1 MTADE
6 FAAELEQS
14 LGAYNKDVNDALDRA
29 GERCGKDTNSVIKK
43 HCKFKGDKYIRAFRL
58 ERVKDSSLTS
68 HWRWYVK
75 APYYRLTHLLEN
87 GHAKRNGGGRTT
99 AYPHISHG
107 EEFAREN
114 YEEYAKEELEKIE
127 T

>member
-6 FAAELEQS
+6 FAAELEQTF
-14 LGAYNKDVNDALDRA
+14 GVYNKDVNDAFDRA

-43 HCKFKGDKYIRAFRL
+43 HCKFKGEKYIKAFRL
-58 ERVKDSSLTS
+58 KRVQVSSL
-68 HWRWYVK
+68 HFRWIWYVK
-75 APYYRLTHLLEN
+75 DPYYRLTHLLEN